1 MSYKDKIYLQGH
13 NSFFDGIIV
22 KKRIEISEIVNKL
35 ILKYNLQSV
44 TDIGTTSDDEFESSN
59 LIIKNLKNL
68 LEFKSISNQEINSK
82 TFSKTLIK
90 SITSNFTEKE
100 IKQFSSDL
108 VISSATI
115 EHVGSYENQKKMVD
129 NIIKL
134 TNKIFVITTPNK
146 FYPIEFHSKIP
157 FFHWLPNKVFGKI
170 LSLLG
175 NKQLSNIDNL
185 NLLSKGKIIK
195 ILNELNFKNYKFEYI
210 KLFLYRSNII
220 LVGFK

>member
-1 MSYKDKIYLQGH
+1 MSYKNKIYLQGH
-13 NSFFDGIIV
+13 NNIFDSIII

-35 ILKYNLQSV
+35 ILKYDLQSV
-44 TDIGTTSDDEFESSN
+44 LDIGTTSDNEFKSSN
-59 LIIKNLKNL
+59 LIIKSLKNL
-68 LEFKSISNQEINSK
+68 VEFKSISNQEINSEI
-82 TFSKTLIK
+82 FNKTLNK

-100 IKQFSSDL
+100 IQQFSSDL

-115 EHVGSYENQKKMVD
+115 EHVGCYENQKKMLD

-134 TNKIFVITTPNK
+134 TNKIFIVTTPNK
-146 FYPIEFHSKIP
+146 FYPVEFHSKIP

-170 LSLLG
+170 LSLIG
-175 NKQLSNIDNL
+175 NKQLSSIDNL

-210 KLFLYRSNII
+210 RLFLLRSNLI
-220 LVGFK
+220 LIGFK